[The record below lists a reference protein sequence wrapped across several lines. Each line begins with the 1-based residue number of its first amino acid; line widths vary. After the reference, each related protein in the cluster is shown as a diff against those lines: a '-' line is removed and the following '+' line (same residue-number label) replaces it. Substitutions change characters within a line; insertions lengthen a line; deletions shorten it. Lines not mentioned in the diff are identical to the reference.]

1 MKEKYGEVFGWSN
14 MTAQQLTEAWKN
26 AKASDMFTICKD
38 LASGGLK
45 GFQMPKHIQDVL
57 DFLSQ
62 EQEEVL

>member
-1 MKEKYGEVFGWSN
+1 ME
-14 MTAQQLTEAWKN
+14 N
-26 AKASDMFTICKD
+26 AKASDMFTICRD
-38 LASGGLK
+38 LASGGLE